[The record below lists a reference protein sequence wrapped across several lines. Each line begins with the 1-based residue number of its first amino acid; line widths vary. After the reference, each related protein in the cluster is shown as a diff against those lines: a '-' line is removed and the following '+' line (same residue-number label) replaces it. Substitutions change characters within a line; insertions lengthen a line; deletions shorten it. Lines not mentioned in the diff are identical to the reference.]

1 MQVMLQE
8 DGFCCP
14 MCKGALS
21 FRENEYSC
29 PACSKKYPIILGIP
43 DFRVFPDP
51 YIDFE
56 DDHKKA
62 GHLAEQYHRLD
73 FMGLV
78 RLYWKMTPEVSEVR
92 AERFIRR
99 TVALVEKGD
108 ECLSLIESLTEHERL
123 RGFNRVL
130 EIGCGTGGFLVAAK
144 RKYDHVV
151 GADIAFRWLVVARKR
166 LEELKLNIPLVCC
179 CAEYLP
185 FLDTRFDII
194 LAEDVLE
201 HVRSQ
206 ESTLG
211 ECRRVMTKQ
220 GTLFLATPNRFSLT
234 PEPHVR
240 VWGVGFLPRKWMNG
254 YVKLVKGISY
264 QNIKVLSFMELR
276 RLLNKCLLPNHCILL
291 PSISNEEARYFS
303 HVQRMQLTI
312 YNVVKQIP
320 ALRLILYVVGPYFNV
335 VARADDK

>member
-1 MQVMLQE
+1 MLQVE
-8 DGFCCP
+8 EFCCP
-14 MCKGALS
+14 TCKGALS
-21 FRENEYSC
+21 FQESEYACS
-29 PACSKKYPIILGIP
+29 ACSKKYPVILGIP

-51 YIDFE
+51 YIDFA

-62 GHLAEQYHRLD
+62 GHLAEQYHTLD

-78 RLYWKMTPEVSEVR
+78 RLYWKMTPEVSEDR

-99 TVALVEKGD
+99 TAALTEKGA
-108 ECLSLIESLTEHERL
+108 ECLSLIESLAETEKL

-166 LEELKLNIPLVCC
+166 LEELKMNVPLVCC

-185 FLDTRFDII
+185 FPGTRFDII

-206 ESTLG
+206 ESTLA

-220 GTLFLATPNRFSLT
+220 GMLFLATPNRFSLT

-240 VWGVGFLPRKWMNG
+240 VWGVGFLPRRWMNG

-264 QNIKVLSFMELR
+264 ENIKVLSFMELR
-276 RLLNKCLLPNHCILL
+276 RLLNKCLFTNHRILL
-291 PSISNEEARYFS
+291 PSISCEEAQYFS
-303 HVQRMQLTI
+303 PVQRMQLAI
-312 YNVVKQIP
+312 YNVAKQIP
-320 ALRLILYVVGPYFNV
+320 VLRLILYVVGPYFNV
-335 VARADDK
+335 VVFSSRK